1 MILTMLAL
9 KAQAR
14 ENKKAINKKLRN
26 EGYIPA
32 VFYGAKNEAISI
44 AVNAKDF
51 MRIWKEAG
59 ESSMVILDTSK
70 GKLSTL
76 IHDIQFDPV
85 TDEPRH
91 ADFYVVDKD
100 KETEVTV
107 PLLFEGVAPAV
118 KELGGVLIKVMHE
131 VEVRAL
137 PQNLPHDIKIDLSEL
152 ADMESKI
159 LIKDLVLPEGV
170 TATAQADEVVALV
183 EAAREEEEAAAE
195 TVDMSSIEVEK
206 KGKKEEE
213 AASEEK

>member
-1 MILTMLAL
+1 MLAL

-14 ENKKAINKKLRN
+14 ENKKTVNKKLRN
-26 EGYIPA
+26 EGYVPA
-32 VFYGAKNEAISI
+32 VFYGAKNESTPIAI
-44 AVNAKDF
+44 NAKDF
-51 MRIWKEAG
+51 MRVWKEAG
-59 ESSMVILDTSK
+59 ESSMVILDTPK

-85 TDEPRH
+85 TNEPRH

-131 VEVRAL
+131 IEVKAL
-137 PQNLPHDIKIDLSEL
+137 PQNLPHDIKADLSKL
-152 ADMESKI
+152 VDMESRL
-159 LIKDLVLPEGV
+159 LIKDLVLSQGV
-170 TATAQADEVVALV
+170 TVTANADEVVALV
-183 EAAREEEEAAAE
+183 ETAREEEETSSEA
-195 TVDMSSIEVEK
+195 VDMSSIEVEK

-213 AASEEK
+213 VPTEDK